1 MNKLTL
7 RDWAAIAEIAGTIGV
22 VVSLLM
28 VVYSLNQNT
37 VAISGQGVNEI
48 YDGYQ
53 QMQLAMIENPDM
65 GLIAKRGMTDYSALS
80 ERDQEL
86 FRLYISMNLDLWNR
100 LTDREREGLIA
111 PESSDGWHAYFREW
125 TARYVSRALWE
136 REKWGWPDAR
146 FRHQVEAQLNH

>member
-1 MNKLTL
+1 MNRLTL
-7 RDWAAIAEIAGTIGV
+7 RDWAAVAEIAGTIGV

-37 VAISGQGVNEI
+37 IAISGQGVNEI

-53 QMQLAMIENPDM
+53 QMQLAMVENPDM
-65 GLIAKRGMTDYSALS
+65 GLIAKRGMTDHSSLS

-86 FRLYISMNLDLWNR
+86 FRLYVSMNLDLWNR
-100 LTDREREGLIA
+100 LTDREREGLID

-125 TARYVSRALWE
+125 TARYVSRDYWE
-136 REKWGWPDAR
+136 HEKWGWPDAK